1 MKKLTKVLTILL
13 IVLSLL
19 SSSITVI
26 ITGAAPSTYSDSRNS
41 GKRDE
46 VCTTLSGTGASS
58 YYTGSYTYDNLSTL
72 SQSSLLQSLRQ
83 LMTSTHKYKSSY
95 NDCKNYADETDC
107 EGGNSSIITL
117 YTSYASSQSEYDS
130 GNGWN
135 REHVWPKSLGG
146 FQTSGAGADLHHI
159 RPSEN
164 RTNGDR
170 GSKKYGEVSG
180 GSASKGNLSGDI
192 GGYYSTY
199 YEPLDNVKGDVA
211 RICLYVYVRWG
222 GEYSKCNNITAV
234 FQSVDVLLSWC
245 ALDPVDTW
253 EMGRNEV
260 VEKIQGNRNVF
271 IDYPELAWK
280 LFGRQAPSNMTTP
293 SGEAAGGNAGGNT
306 GGNTGGT
313 TPPTTCT
320 HSSTELRGVVS
331 ANCGKTGYTGDTYCK
346 SCGVKVATGTVTSK
360 VGSHIFGEWIL
371 VSGTQYKRIC
381 SVCQTPEY
389 KNETCTHPSSEII
402 GATSASCGAAGYT
415 GDTKCTSCQATLQSG
430 TIIPKT
436 GNHTF
441 GEWELV
447 SGTQYKHTCSVC
459 FSIEYKNESCSH
471 TSTSVKDAREA
482 DCAHEGYTGD
492 TFCTLCLEIVERG
505 IYTPRSGNHTFGEW
519 ELVSGTQYKHTCST
533 CGRVEHKREDC
544 AHENTVLRDVQDA
557 SCSSHG
563 YTGNTFC
570 ADCGYQTAYGEATP
584 TAEHV
589 FIITEML
596 KDASES
602 SVGVARQECIVCG
615 HSEITT
621 TPPLK
626 SGNNETVVIV
636 AASAGGV
643 VGLAALFFILK
654 KLLMK

>member
-1 MKKLTKVLTILL
+1 MKVKNIKLLAFLMAV
-13 IVLSLL
+13 
-19 SSSITVI
+19 VI
-26 ITGAAPSTYSDSRNS
+26 IISSLPLMASAAYTANW
-41 GKRDE
+41 GTRDE
-46 VCTTLSGTGASS
+46 ACTSLSNAATA
-58 YYTGSYTYDNLSTL
+58 YYTEDYTYDKLITKTPSE
-72 SQSSLLQSLRQ
+72 LQSALNK
-83 LMTSTHKYKSSY
+83 LMTDTHKYESSY
-95 NDCKNYADETDC
+95 DDCHNLANYTDC
-107 EGGNSSIITL
+107 QDGNMTYISTL
-117 YTSYASSQSEYDS
+117 YTAQNLTMDDWAGSNTTS
-130 GNGWN
+130 GKWN

-146 FQTSGAGADLHHI
+146 KPLGYEKTRGGSDLHHI
-159 RPSEN
+159 RPTDSAVN
-164 RTNGDR
+164 STR
-170 GSKKYGEVSG
+170 GNTPYGNS
-180 GSASKGNLSGDI
+180 S
-192 GGYYSTY
+192 GYYT
-199 YEPLDNVKGDVA
+199 PANNVKGDVA
-211 RICLYVYVRWG
+211 RIILYVYVRWNT
-222 GEYSKCNNITAV
+222 EWSATSVTKA
-234 FQSVDVLLSWC
+234 FQSVEVLLDWC
-245 ALDPVDTW
+245 ELDPVDTW

-260 VEKIQGNRNVF
+260 IEAYQGNRNVF